1 LGTSLTAGPHLSA
14 SGAKK
19 RKGRRGGAGPA
30 GERIGPTW
38 AVARAGEKERPLAW
52 NGCGPKIEERER
64 ERERRRKGFPFSFK
78 ISFQIH
84 FSNIQTSI
92 KENPCIRIMMHK
104 HLLFLN

>member
-1 LGTSLTAGPHLSA
+1 MEVGDERDGRAPPVSVRR
-14 SGAKK
+14 KK
-19 RKGRRGGAGPA
+19 EKREKGGAGPA

-78 ISFQIH
+78 ISFQIT
-84 FSNIQTSI
+84 FKLQSNKLHAFES
-92 KENPCIRIMMHK
+92 
-104 HLLFLN
+104 